1 MAPALTE
8 FTIQLRIKII
18 RMIMTEHVPT
28 ALVLDIHEK
37 GIQRASWIP
46 KCQAFTAAFLCY

>member
-1 MAPALTE
+1 
-8 FTIQLRIKII
+8 
-18 RMIMTEHVPT
+18 MIMTEHVPT

-46 KCQAFTAAFLCY
+46 KCQAFTAALLCY